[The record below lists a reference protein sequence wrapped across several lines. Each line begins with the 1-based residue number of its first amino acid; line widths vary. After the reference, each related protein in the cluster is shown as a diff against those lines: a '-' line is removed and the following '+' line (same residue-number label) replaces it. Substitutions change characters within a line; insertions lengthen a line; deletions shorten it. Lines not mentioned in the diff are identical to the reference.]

1 MVEKGFI
8 KDWKNYSQDD
18 TLNYW
23 LIFPKTQLAREMK
36 PDRKEKLF
44 KKIGLYT
51 YVPDDLLYVIDENGK
66 VKHFTTKE
74 SLIEYFVKF
83 RLARYN
89 DRKDKLVAVMEKRYE
104 DNNNICKFIELVNN
118 GKIIVTNRKAK
129 DVKEDL
135 KKYELPETVLQ
146 VQISKLTDEEKKE
159 LIAKNKEI
167 EKELKYIKKTTIKD
181 MYLNDL
187 KNLRAELEKE
197 FN

>member
-1 MVEKGFI
+1 
-8 KDWKNYSQDD
+8 
-18 TLNYW
+18 
-23 LIFPKTQLAREMK
+23 
-36 PDRKEKLF
+36 
-44 KKIGLYT
+44 
-51 YVPDDLLYVIDENGK
+51 
-66 VKHFTTKE
+66 
-74 SLIEYFVKF
+74 
-83 RLARYN
+83 
-89 DRKDKLVAVMEKRYE
+89 MEKRYE
-104 DNNNICKFIELVNN
+104 DNNNICKFIELVNS
-118 GKIIVTNRKAK
+118 GKIIVTNRKTK

-187 KNLRAELEKE
+187 KNLRTELEKE

>member
-1 MVEKGFI
+1 
-8 KDWKNYSQDD
+8 
-18 TLNYW
+18 
-23 LIFPKTQLAREMK
+23 
-36 PDRKEKLF
+36 
-44 KKIGLYT
+44 
-51 YVPDDLLYVIDENGK
+51 
-66 VKHFTTKE
+66 
-74 SLIEYFVKF
+74 
-83 RLARYN
+83 
-89 DRKDKLVAVMEKRYE
+89 MEKRYE

-118 GKIIVTNRKAK
+118 GKIIVTNRKTK